1 MKEHNGDN
9 TVMEKNDKEA
19 RKKRIQE
26 IRQARRNRQP
36 IPKPEKKKKEKVAP
50 TLIVKVVALRFLII
64 LPKLLIL
71 IGTILFLVGV
81 MLLGLSQK
89 ESANYDKGVYLGPIL
104 MTLGVIVLIVG
115 ILGIFIRLR
124 LKKKGIEKAKIAR
137 KYMIE
142 QELKKQVSTVSEQ
155 VENGHMKAHYSAR
168 EVSNSNGYK
177 RSMYD
182 EDTSP
187 TPVVTITKVDVEICK
202 PSTSYDID
210 NDYHEESSS

>member
-1 MKEHNGDN
+1 MKKHDGDN
-9 TVMEKNDKEA
+9 TAMEKNDKEA

-26 IRQARRNRQP
+26 IRNARRNRQQ
-36 IPKPEKKKKEKVAP
+36 IPKPEKKKKEKVEPA
-50 TLIVKVVALRFLII
+50 LVLKVVALRFVII

-81 MLLGLSQK
+81 MLLGLSQR
-89 ESANYDKGVYLGPIL
+89 ESTDYNKGVYLGPIL
-104 MTLGVIVLIVG
+104 MTLGVVVLISG

-142 QELKKQVSTVSEQ
+142 KELKKQVSTVSEQ
-155 VENGHMKAHYSAR
+155 VENGQMKAHYSAA
-168 EVSNSNGYK
+168 EMSHSNGHK

-187 TPVVTITKVDVEICK
+187 TPVVTITKVEVEICK
-202 PSTSYDID
+202 PSTSYDLE
-210 NDYHEESSS
+210 NEESSS